1 MMQNTSNN
9 SNNDSSSAHNGSES
23 NEVLIRVQ
31 ATPNPSAWKFV
42 LDRLVLTEGKAT
54 YSTIDEAAP
63 NLLASSLF
71 QIDGVRQVHFFQ
83 NVITVTHQFDYDSE
97 SIQEQVSAV
106 IRTRINMHN
115 PNQTPLDEKKV
126 LRQNLS
132 PDLQKIEE
140 ILDRT
145 IRPGLQGD
153 GGDIEVVK
161 YEENKV
167 YVSYQGAC
175 GTCPSSTTGTL
186 MAIEGILK
194 DEFNPAVEVIPL

>member
-1 MMQNTSNN
+1 MTDQIPAQS
-9 SNNDSSSAHNGSES
+9 
-23 NEVLIRVQ
+23 EVLIRVQ

-42 LDRLVLTEGKAT
+42 LDRPVLNDGKAT
-54 YSTIDEAAP
+54 YSTIEEAMHNIMA
-63 NLLASSLF
+63 NSLF
-71 QIDGVRQVHFFQ
+71 QIPGVRQVHFFQ
-83 NVITVTHQFDYDSE
+83 NVITVTHQFDYDSDD
-97 SIQEQVSAV
+97 IQKQVCAV
-106 IRTRINMHN
+106 IQTRIVMHN
-115 PNQTPLDEKKV
+115 PNQTVVDEKK
-126 LRQNLS
+126 LSRQNLS

-161 YEENKV
+161 YDDKKV

-194 DEFNPAVEVIPL
+194 DEFDPAVEVIPL